1 MRAIAVLK
9 LAAPDITQL
18 LLLSSS
24 SIVKV
29 FAAEMFENKALGIF
43 VFTLKNYT
51 VVWETNNFAVEA
63 L

>member
-18 LLLSSS
+18 LLLSSY

-29 FAAEMFENKALGIF
+29 FAAEMFGKKALDIF
-43 VFTLKNYT
+43 VFI
-51 VVWETNNFAVEA
+51 
-63 L
+63 